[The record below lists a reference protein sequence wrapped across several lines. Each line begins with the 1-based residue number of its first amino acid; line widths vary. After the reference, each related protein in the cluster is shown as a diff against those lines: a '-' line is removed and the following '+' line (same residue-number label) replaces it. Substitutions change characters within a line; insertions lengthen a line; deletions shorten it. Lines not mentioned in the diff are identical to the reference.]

1 MSSYKTDA
9 IMEYESHLT
18 VNSDDTTAY
27 NQCINYCLLF
37 AFDEKGAIIIVDYK
51 MKILPK
57 SARET
62 KNAFFGKKVIES
74 LEIKPDWVTFLSDN
88 DSHYHNA
95 DLMLILEHWS
105 EWYNIMVK
113 KWVFLEAEEAKT
125 SINSHHIQVCIDCSN
140 NLGNHYYYLL
150 SYWLQISHAINRY
163 IWLEFDIN
171 EGVDI
176 KNTIQGICGTSV
188 AYLESE
194 RKRKNSNWYEWFWP
208 TEVKIAQFEKRP
220 LKKPNL
226 QVSDHSIPT
235 SNWNMPLP
243 HKSKINTSHL
253 TIKELKKQLKKY
265 GVDTDI
271 SNNRIVL
278 AEILQNKLNDE
289 ISQ

>member
-1 MSSYKTDA
+1 
-9 IMEYESHLT
+9 
-18 VNSDDTTAY
+18 
-27 NQCINYCLLF
+27 
-37 AFDEKGAIIIVDYK
+37 
-51 MKILPK
+51 
-57 SARET
+57 
-62 KNAFFGKKVIES
+62 
-74 LEIKPDWVTFLSDN
+74 
-88 DSHYHNA
+88 
-95 DLMLILEHWS
+95 MLILEHWS

-194 RKRKNSNWYEWFWP
+194 RKRI
-208 TEVKIAQFEKRP
+208 KIAQFEKRP

-243 HKSKINTSHL
+243 HKSNVLNTEIIDTNLGSGQVLNHTFDFALPSEWALKENQKFGKKEGGKRINKNVIL
-253 TIKELKKQLKKY
+253 YLEAYFLA
-265 GVDTDI
+265 GDI
-271 SNNRIVL
+271 
-278 AEILQNKLNDE
+278 
-289 ISQ
+289 